1 MPNSTNGC
9 PAKVGFQFPKCFGRG
24 WQSRGFCPNSPHN
37 ACRLGQRDEKR
48 KAAGGQHRNNCAATC
63 RIVARI
69 PDHAPL
75 RRRPVKTSGIKIAL
89 SPRCTNEVFVMPQPY
104 DPYDLNDSGFSARR
118 PCSLEK
124 TVATGL
130 DRKKG
135 ARRRPFVISN
145 NQKLAATAAANHV
158 AAQPQRAHRK
168 QGIGRR
174 LGDALDS
181 SGCYRRI
188 TTERVTTPSEIEAT
202 DVG

>member
-1 MPNSTNGC
+1 MPARERRNRQQPECRMPNSTNGC

-145 NQKLAATAAANHV
+145 NQKTSCDSDGEPRNRPSPKRSSQARRRS
-158 AAQPQRAHRK
+158 RAR
-168 QGIGRR
+168 GR
-174 LGDALDS
+174 S
-181 SGCYRRI
+181 
-188 TTERVTTPSEIEAT
+188 
-202 DVG
+202 